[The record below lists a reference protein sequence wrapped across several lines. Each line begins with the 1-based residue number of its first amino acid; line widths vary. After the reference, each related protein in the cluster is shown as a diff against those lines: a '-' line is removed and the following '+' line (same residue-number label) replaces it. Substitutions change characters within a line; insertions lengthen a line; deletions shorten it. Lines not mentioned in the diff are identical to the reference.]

1 MDVVVYGAGSLGSL
15 VGGVLAT
22 DHHVTLVAR
31 EAHVAAVQ
39 RDGLRVSRAFDDDP
53 GALAPAL
60 DRVVDAAAT
69 TDGTGLEADLAV
81 VTVKAFDTETAAG
94 DLATGSFDAVLSL
107 QNGMGNEATL
117 ARHLDAPVIAGTTTY
132 GAHLRDP
139 GHVAC
144 TGLGSVVLGA
154 ADGGPSVVADRV
166 GDAFA
171 GVGFDTVVATD
182 MPDRLWE
189 KLAVNAGIN
198 AVTALARVENG
209 ALVDGDA
216 NDLARDAARE
226 TARTARA
233 QGASISDRDAVA
245 AVERVAADTAANVS
259 SMHQD
264 VRADRRTEVDAINGY
279 VVRQADAVRRQGSTT
294 PGDEYALDVPT
305 NRTMARLLR
314 AWEAA
319 RGLR

>member
-22 DHHVTLVAR
+22 DHRVTLVAR
-31 EAHVAAVQ
+31 RDHVDAVE
-39 RDGLRVSRAFDDDP
+39 RDGLHVGRAFDGDAGD
-53 GALAPAL
+53 LAPAL
-60 DRVVDAAAT
+60 DRVADVGAT
-69 TDGTGLEADLAV
+69 TDGSGLDADLAV
-81 VTVKAFDTETAAG
+81 VTVKAFDTETAAR
-94 DLATGSFDAVLSL
+94 DLATGQFDAVLSL
-107 QNGMGNEATL
+107 QNGMGNEETL
-117 ARHLDAPVIAGTTTY
+117 ARHLDVPVLAGTTTY
-132 GAHLRDP
+132 GAHLREP

-144 TGLGSVVLGA
+144 TGLGDVVLGA
-154 ADGGPSVVADRV
+154 ADGGPSRVADRV
-166 GDAFA
+166 GEAFA
-171 GVGFDTVVATD
+171 TAGFDTVVATD

-216 NDLARDAARE
+216 NDLAREAARE

-233 QGASISDRDAVA
+233 HGAGLADRDAVA

-279 VVRQADAVRRQGSTT
+279 VVRQADTVRRQGSTT
-294 PGDEYALDVPT
+294 PGDEYELDVPT

-319 RGLR
+319 RDLR